1 MSAIVQEGKKDPV
14 DKKANRKELAAPE
27 EEHGVAGQA
36 AAKRSPWNFLS
47 RWSRPRRTKP
57 SAGRPPFTQR

>member
-27 EEHGVAGQA
+27 EEHGVADQA

-47 RWSRPRRTKP
+47 RGLVVATPH
-57 SAGRPPFTQR
+57 